1 MKAPTRILVPLDFSE
16 QSTHALAYAKMLAT
30 VCGASLELL
39 HVVPNP
45 YVSDG
50 SGLYTSLPQ
59 SFLDNFEREAQ
70 ARLEE
75 ALTPAERTS
84 FSVQHTV
91 KTGDPRIEIVEHAG
105 LAPVDL
111 IVMGTHGRTGV
122 SHLLLGS
129 VAEQVVRTA
138 PCAVVTVRC

>member
-1 MKAPTRILVPLDFSE
+1 MTAPKRILVPLDFSE
-16 QSTHALAYAKMLAT
+16 QSTRALAYAKMLAE

-45 YVSDG
+45 YISDG

-59 SFLDNFEREAQ
+59 SFLDNFEREAL

-84 FSVQHTV
+84 FSVKNSV
-91 KTGDPRIEIVEHAG
+91 KTGDPLFEIVEHAR
-105 LAPVDL
+105 LAHVDL

-129 VAEQVVRTA
+129 VAERVVRNA
-138 PCAVVTVRC
+138 PCPVVTVR